1 VIRALLFGFH
11 GVLFD
16 DAPLHAELQRR
27 LLAEEGLTPPPAP
40 PGGRAEEDEAV
51 FAAALAAAGAA
62 PRPDRIASWSARKA
76 AWLEEEIRRVGLPPA
91 AGAGE
96 LVRAAAAAGLPLGVV
111 TRAHR
116 EEVRAALGRA
126 GLAAQFKVLV
136 TGESIDGDPA
146 DPEAYRLALMALNAE
161 PPLPARLIHPH
172 EVLVI
177 ESREEALAAARAAGL
192 ETVGVGRKGDPR
204 LAAADQVV
212 AFLCEIPLARLAA
225 VS

>member
-1 VIRALLFGFH
+1 MIRALLFGFH

-27 LLAEEGLTPPPAP
+27 LLAEEGLTPPPPP
-40 PGGRAEEDEAV
+40 PGGRPEEDEAV

-62 PRPDRIASWSARKA
+62 PRPDRISSWSARKA
-76 AWLEEEIRRVGLPPA
+76 AWLEEEIRRV
-91 AGAGE
+91 
-96 LVRAAAAAGLPLGVV
+96 GLPLGVV

-177 ESREEALAAARAAGL
+177 ESREAALAAARAAGL
-192 ETVGVGRKGDPR
+192 ATVGVGRRGDPR